1 MDRALNAK
9 ALLIALTGFFAP
21 IAPLLLAAFAVVFL
35 DTVLG
40 VLAAWKQKKKIS
52 SHAFSRSIS
61 KLLVYLTLI
70 LFGHIVGT
78 LLLPEYPLMSFI
90 TSYIGIAE
98 TLSVLEKMNILAPNT
113 AIGKI
118 IDTVKKK
125 NDE

>member
-1 MDRALNAK
+1 MDRALNTK
-9 ALLIALTGFFAP
+9 ALLITLTGFFAP
-21 IAPLLLAAFAVVFL
+21 VAPILLAAFAVVFI

-40 VLAAWKQKKKIS
+40 ILAAWKQKKRIS

-61 KLLVYLTLI
+61 KLLVYLTLV

-98 TLSVLEKMNILAPNT
+98 TLSVLEKLNILAPNT
-113 AIGKI
+113 ALGRI
-118 IDTVKKK
+118 IDVVKKK
-125 NDE
+125 SDD